1 MLKNNIEMFLKKK
14 KTKKRQY
21 NYQKYRNLSEDEKQ
35 TLVQYGKKMFQNA
48 KVNKGKLILL

>member
-1 MLKNNIEMFLKKK
+1 MLKNNIEIFLKEK

-35 TLVQYGKKMFQNA
+35 TLVQYGKKMF
-48 KVNKGKLILL
+48 

>member
-1 MLKNNIEMFLKKK
+1 MLKNNIEIFLKKK
-14 KTKKRQY
+14 KNKKRQY